1 MKLLENKIALITGA
15 GRGIGRVIAE
25 QFAQDGATVY
35 VNDLQI
41 GDMEECV
48 YGDKRDTL
56 LIDHHSIA
64 LLEHAVVMIRTTISN
79 QLKWIM
85 WDTTPLSMETGK
97 QQNRISTTHSSLPLP
112 RFHPPLSHPLH
123 TTPSPNQSL
132 CPSTHE
138 KTNMENERS
147 GMKMNHFDRFLNEM
161 SSVCIESEK

>member
-1 MKLLENKIALITGA
+1 MHLKTVKLCIWLFEICVCLWNEVRRGGVFRELEIW
-15 GRGIGRVIAE
+15 RS
-25 QFAQDGATVY
+25 
-35 VNDLQI
+35 
-41 GDMEECV
+41 V

-64 LLEHAVVMIRTTISN
+64 FLEHAVVMIRTTIFN

-147 GMKMNHFDRFLNEM
+147 GMKMNHFDRSLNEM

>member
-1 MKLLENKIALITGA
+1 M
-15 GRGIGRVIAE
+15 
-25 QFAQDGATVY
+25 
-35 VNDLQI
+35 
-41 GDMEECV
+41 

-64 LLEHAVVMIRTTISN
+64 FLEHAVVMIRTTISN

-97 QQNRISTTHSSLPLP
+97 QQNRISTTHSSIPLP
-112 RFHPPLSHPLH
+112 RLHPPLSHPLH

-147 GMKMNHFDRFLNEM
+147 GMKMNHFDRSLNEM